1 MNSTPSPAIGQV
13 ETDLASGRLAEVIA
27 HIAEEAAEV
36 IRPYWRSGIQPDHKS
51 DNSPVTEADRAA
63 EALILARLEAEWPG
77 IQVVAEELSSEKGV
91 PQGAESWFWL
101 IDPLDGTRG
110 FVQGREAFTVNIAL
124 VHEGQVVAG
133 TVVAPATRTSW
144 RSGGAGQGA
153 FRRHGDEAWHP
164 IHVRQRPDEPVA
176 ILSHSLTDAEADRL
190 SRRHGCTHWQA
201 LDSSLKL
208 CLIAEGRYD
217 AYPRTGPTSEW
228 DIAAGHA
235 VLQAAGGRVITE
247 DGTALRYGK
256 AGFLNGAFTAL
267 GG

>member
-1 MNSTPSPAIGQV
+1 MNSNPSSSSSQLEI
-13 ETDLASGRLAEVIA
+13 DLTSGRLAEIIA
-27 HIAEEAAEV
+27 DIAEAAADV
-36 IRPYWRSGIQPDHKS
+36 IRPYWRSGIQPEHKS

-63 EALILARLEAEWPG
+63 EALILERLEAEWPG
-77 IQVVAEELSSEKGV
+77 VQVVAEELSSQMGV
-91 PQGAESWFWL
+91 PQEADTWFWL

-110 FVQGREAFTVNIAL
+110 FIQGREAFTVNIAL
-124 VHEGQVVAG
+124 VHDGCVVAG
-133 TVVAPATRTSW
+133 AVVAPATHTTW
-144 RSGGAGQGA
+144 RSGAAGQGA
-153 FRRHGDEAWHP
+153 LRRQTGEAWHP
-164 IHVRQRPDEPVA
+164 IHVRQRPLEPVA
-176 ILSHSLTDAEADRL
+176 IVSHSLSDTEAERL
-190 SRRHGCTHWQA
+190 AHRHGCSHWQA

>member
-1 MNSTPSPAIGQV
+1 MDTSPNTVV
-13 ETDLASGRLAEVIA
+13 EQLQTDLESGRLAEVIVE
-27 HIAEEAAEV
+27 IAEAAADV
-36 IRPYWRSGIQPDHKS
+36 IRPYWRSGIQPDHKP

-77 IQVVAEELSSEKGV
+77 IQVVAEERCSDQGV
-91 PQGAESWFWL
+91 PSVAESWFWL

-124 VHEGQVVAG
+124 VHDGLVVAG
-133 TVVAPATRTSW
+133 AVVAPATQISW
-144 RSGGAGQGA
+144 RTGGKGQGA
-153 FRRHGDEAWHP
+153 LRRHGDEAWHP
-164 IHVRQRPDEPVA
+164 IHVRERPQEPVA
-176 ILSHSLTDAEADRL
+176 ILSHSLSDAEAERL
-190 SRRHGCTHWQA
+190 AHRHGCTHWQA

-208 CLIAEGRYD
+208 CLIAEGRFD

>member
-1 MNSTPSPAIGQV
+1 MNSHPSPSVSQI
-13 ETDLASGRLAEVIA
+13 ETDLTSGRLAEVIA
-27 HIAEEAAEV
+27 HIAEAAADV
-36 IRPYWRSGIQPDHKS
+36 IRPYWRSGIQPEHKS

-77 IQVVAEELSSEKGV
+77 VQVVAEELSSAQGL
-91 PQGAESWFWL
+91 PQGVDSWFWL

-110 FVQGREAFTVNIAL
+110 FIQGREAFTVNIAL
-124 VHEGQVVAG
+124 VHDGLVVAG
-133 TVVAPATRTSW
+133 TVVAPATQTTW

-153 FRRHGDEAWHP
+153 FRRHADEPWHP
-164 IHVRQRPDEPVA
+164 VHVRQRPQEPVA
-176 ILSHSLTDAEADRL
+176 IVSHSLSDAEAERL
-190 SRRHGCTHWQA
+190 AHRHGCTQWQA

-217 AYPRTGPTSEW
+217 AYPRLGPTSEW

-235 VLQAAGGRVITE
+235 VLQAAGGRIITE
-247 DGTALRYGK
+247 DGTTLRYGK